1 MLQQIHS
8 RSAEETFQ
16 IGVSLGRCI
25 PGPLVLTLQGPLGAG
40 KTQLI
45 KGLLEGLGSA
55 QQATSPTFALC
66 HYYPGRIPLLH
77 VDAYRLKH
85 PSELPDLGL
94 DDALDDG
101 YAIALE
107 WPDGLASFLPPVD
120 LEIRI
125 KPLPEFPSERSI
137 ELRSHT
143 PLGELVARGQAE

>member
-1 MLQQIHS
+1 MPQEITTH
-8 RSAEETFQ
+8 SAEETYQ
-16 IGVSLGRCI
+16 LGVSLGQKC
-25 PGPLVLTLQGPLGAG
+25 PGPMILTLQGPLGAG

-45 KGLLEGLGSA
+45 KGLLEGLGSS

-66 HYYPGRIPLLH
+66 HYYPGRVPLLH

-94 DDALDDG
+94 DEALEDG

-107 WPDGLASFLPPVD
+107 WPDGLSKYLPPVD

-125 KPLPEFPSERSI
+125 EPVAGQPTVRAIEITGRS
-137 ELRSHT
+137 
-143 PLGELVARGQAE
+143 PLGEMVIQQQAG